1 MAEYIK
7 RKEAIAVACK
17 GCNKEF
23 PNEPCEPSECHIQQG
38 LFNIPAADVV
48 PVVRCKDCVHSYDGM
63 TGLVCGRC
71 GKRINGIRVGGVSV
85 KNEHFCSYGERR
97 EGE

>member
-1 MAEYIK
+1 MGMDEYIK

-23 PNEPCEPSECHIQQG
+23 SNEPCEPYDCHIQQG

-48 PVVRCKDCVHSYDGM
+48 EVVPCDKCKRHLKCPIEERFH
-63 TGLVCGRC
+63 
-71 GKRINGIRVGGVSV
+71 RVE
-85 KNEHFCSYGERR
+85 NRYCCLGERR

>member
-1 MAEYIK
+1 MAEYIE
-7 RKEAIAVACK
+7 RQQAIAVACK

-23 PNEPCEPSECHIQQG
+23 PNEPCEPSDCHIQKG

-48 PVVRCKDCVHSYDGM
+48 PVVRCKDCKHYGRVKGFVGM
-63 TGLVCGRC
+63 RC
-71 GKRINGIRVGGVSV
+71 GFHDNLLMCKDD
-85 KNEHFCSYGERR
+85 FCSYGERR